1 MKALTEGL
9 KRIITVV
16 LFISICVL
24 VSVTFLQVFCRFV
37 IKVPVSWSEEVA
49 RICFVWLILMG
60 AALGVKE
67 QSHLSLE
74 ILTSFVPEKGQRVM
88 RLVIHVVIILVS
100 LVILVS
106 GTSYVLRSM
115 GKTTVTMP
123 IPANCVYVAAPIS
136 AVLMMIFS
144 VENILKELKIG
155 REV

>member
-37 IKVPVSWSEEVA
+37 IKVPGSWSEEGA
-49 RICFVWLILMG
+49 RICFVWRILMG